1 MAETSSFL
9 RRVQI
14 SVNLANEIFDVLALI
29 YIVVSSPLRLATI
42 TSFFFPIPV
51 LLPLLGEFGIFL
63 GFASSDLRI
72 AAVDFLQEIV
82 QVLPDLRGRRH
93 LGVATMR

>member
-14 SVNLANEIFDVLALI
+14 SVNLADKILDVLALI
-29 YIVVSSPLRLATI
+29 YVVVSSPLRLATI
-42 TSFFFPIPV
+42 ASFFFPVPA
-51 LLPLLGEFGIFL
+51 LLPLLREFGIFL
-63 GFASSDLRI
+63 SFAPSNLRI

-82 QVLPDLRGRRH
+82 QVLSDLRGRGH
-93 LGVATMR
+93 LGVATM